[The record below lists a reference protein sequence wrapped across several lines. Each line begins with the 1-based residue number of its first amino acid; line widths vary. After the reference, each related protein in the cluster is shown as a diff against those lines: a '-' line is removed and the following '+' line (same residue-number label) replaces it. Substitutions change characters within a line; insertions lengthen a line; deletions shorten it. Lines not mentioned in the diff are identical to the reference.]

1 MCIRDRYAYLRL
13 YKEKYMNGRRY
24 MIFGFLQAI
33 MDSAVI
39 QLVQDW
45 IFQLLSKIQQEYNDY
60 NLITD

>member
-1 MCIRDRYAYLRL
+1 
-13 YKEKYMNGRRY
+13 

-39 QLVQDW
+39 QLVRDW

-60 NLITD
+60 NLISSSKKSPTSKVGDELRLIQA

>member
-1 MCIRDRYAYLRL
+1 
-13 YKEKYMNGRRY
+13 

-39 QLVQDW
+39 QLVRDW

-60 NLITD
+60 NLIKIDSVILRNL

>member
-1 MCIRDRYAYLRL
+1 MALYAYLRL

-39 QLVQDW
+39 QLVRDW
-45 IFQLLSKIQQEYNDY
+45 IFQLLSKIEQEYNDY

>member
-1 MCIRDRYAYLRL
+1 MALYAYLRL
-13 YKEKYMNGRRY
+13 YKEKYMKGRRY

-39 QLVQDW
+39 QLVRDW

>member
-1 MCIRDRYAYLRL
+1 MYAYLRL

-39 QLVQDW
+39 QLVRDW

>member
-1 MCIRDRYAYLRL
+1 
-13 YKEKYMNGRRY
+13 
-24 MIFGFLQAI
+24 MIFCFLQAI

>member
-1 MCIRDRYAYLRL
+1 
-13 YKEKYMNGRRY
+13 

-33 MDSAVI
+33 MDFAVI
-39 QLVQDW
+39 QLVRDW